1 MDHSRVPVLEALQEF
16 RRRGDVA
23 YGPPG
28 HKQGRGT
35 DPRVAE
41 ILGMDVFRSD
51 VLSLNG
57 LDDRRQSQG
66 VLEQAQELMAD
77 AVGAEQAFFSTCG
90 SSLSVRTAM
99 CSVAGPG
106 EKLLVSRNA
115 HKSVIAAVIINGVEP
130 VWVHPKFDAERHMAH
145 PPEADDVRNGLR
157 EHPDAKGMLLITP
170 TDWGTCADVRAVAD
184 ACHAFDVPLIV
195 DEAWGAHLPFH
206 DGLPV
211 WGMNADAD
219 LVVTSVHKMGGA
231 IEQSSVFHLQHDR
244 VSPTVLKQREDL
256 LGTTSA
262 STLIY
267 AALDGWRRQ
276 MVEQGH
282 DLLDAAL
289 HRAERVRARLRELP
303 GLKVMGGEVVE
314 ENLAAEFDPLK
325 IVVDVRDL
333 GISGMQAA
341 EWLRANCHID
351 VGGSDTCRI
360 SASITHADD
369 EETEK
374 LLVESV
380 RSLVERADSI
390 ERRPAV
396 HLPEPGVLE
405 AEQAVL
411 PRDAFF
417 GPAEQV
423 PAERAVGRIAA
434 ETISP
439 YPPGVPV
446 VAPGEVI
453 TAAVLD
459 YLRSGVAHGFLIPD
473 AADSSLETLRVVAR
487 P

>member
-16 RRRGDVA
+16 RRRGDVVF
-23 YGPPG
+23 GPPG

-35 DPRVAE
+35 DPRVAD
-41 ILGMDVFRSD
+41 ILGLDVFRSD
-51 VLSLNG
+51 VLTLNG

-77 AVGAEQAFFSTCG
+77 AVGAEHAFFSTCG
-90 SSLSVRTAM
+90 SSLSVKTAM
-99 CSVAGPG
+99 LAVAGPG
-106 EKLLVSRNA
+106 EKLLLSRNA

-130 VWVHPKFDAERHMAH
+130 IWVHPKFDGERHMAH
-145 PPEADDVRNGLR
+145 PPEADDVRDRLR

-184 ACHAFDVPLIV
+184 VCHASDVPLIV

-206 DGLPV
+206 PGLPA
-211 WGMNADAD
+211 WGMDAGAD

-231 IEQSSVFHLQHDR
+231 IEQSSVFHLQGDR
-244 VSPTVLKQREDL
+244 VSPVVLKQREDL

-262 STLIY
+262 SCLVY

-276 MVEQGH
+276 MAEQGH

-289 HRAERVRARLRELP
+289 HRAERVRAQLRELP
-303 GLKVMGGEVVE
+303 GLRVMGGEIIDE
-314 ENLAAEFDPLK
+314 GLAAEFDPLK
-325 IVVDVRDL
+325 IVVDVRGL
-333 GISGMQAA
+333 GISGMQAT
-341 EWLRANCHID
+341 EWLRTNCHID
-351 VGGSDTCRI
+351 MGGSDTCRI
-360 SASITHADD
+360 SASITHSDD
-369 EETEK
+369 EQTEK

-380 RSLVERADSI
+380 RSLVERADDI

-396 HLPEPGVLE
+396 HLPEPRALE
-405 AEQAVL
+405 LEQAVL

-434 ETISP
+434 ETLSP

-453 TAAVLD
+453 TAEIVD
-459 YLRSGVAHGFLIPD
+459 YLRSGIAHGFLVPD
-473 AADSSLETLRVVAR
+473 AADSSLDTFRVLAR